1 MFIFISALTS
11 EVLKFS
17 IKHSFEFVDLN
28 EEVDPEGNPTE
39 LLCFPHTM
47 IFIVHCEQC

>member
-1 MFIFISALTS
+1 MVLIFLALTS

-28 EEVDPEGNPTE
+28 EEVDPEGNSME
-39 LLCFPHTM
+39 LPQMFPIVTSQ
-47 IFIVHCEQC
+47 IFLQ